1 MDFNKIFVS
10 AIVAT
15 ALGSV
20 AGSALAGFPGFLN
33 PSPTAGSDTSEKAN
47 ATADKAMYQRI
58 EYKNAGK
65 RGPQIIVL
73 PGQIKSNNA
82 TFAQKVT
89 ANNIADYAELELG
102 NANFRI
108 LERADLG
115 PVLNEFSLAYSLGDP
130 ATARKYLRKGKMKNT
145 KWVIKFDV
153 LKAEPVA
160 KATQSVDGGAIGS
173 LLGLGIGGRGGA
185 AASIVGH
192 STSSGSS
199 TGIWIIGMRYKLINA
214 ETTEQVASGYF
225 EQKQEL
231 GKKAG
236 SFLGFSS
243 SESGGLTLDGMVQRL
258 VQESVYEIDE
268 KYK

>member
-1 MDFNKIFVS
+1 MDYRN
-10 AIVAT
+10 IVAPT
-15 ALGSV
+15 VIATVLCV
-20 AGSALAGFPGFLN
+20 FTSAATAGFPGFLN
-33 PSPTAGSDTSEKAN
+33 PSPTAGSKTSEKAN

-58 EYKNAGK
+58 EYKNANRK
-65 RGPQIIVL
+65 GPQIIVL

-82 TFAQKVT
+82 TFSQKVT
-89 ANNIADYAELELG
+89 SNNIADYAELELG

-115 PVLNEFSLAYSLGDP
+115 PVLNEFQLAYSLGDP

-145 KWVIKFDV
+145 KWVIKFDI

-160 KATQSVDGGAIGS
+160 KATQSIDGGAIGS
-173 LLGLGIGGRGGA
+173 LVGLAIGGRGGA
-185 AASIVGH
+185 ASSIVGH
-192 STSSGSS
+192 STSTGTS
-199 TGIWIIGMRYKLINA
+199 TGVWIIGMRYKLINA

-231 GKKAG
+231 GKKSG
-236 SFLGFSS
+236 SFLGFKS

-268 KYK
+268 RYK